1 MPIGDASDFGR
12 FREGRVFT
20 FLHLF
25 SGPNDRL
32 AAALKEEG
40 AKAGLKVSVD
50 SVDIKMDKS
59 MDLRKGP
66 AVEEIEKRIT
76 QGNYDGFH
84 AGFPCG
90 SFSRVRW
97 VESAGMP
104 GPVRSRQFPYGLPSN
119 SPKQQEEADDGT
131 LMATRSL
138 GLMQKQIWSQ
148 RSRRVPQAATVENP
162 LEMKPGPQ
170 VAPGCFRKL
179 KKHWNLRARAWQT
192 PTPAHIWMGRKGSS
206 NQAGGLGAW
215 RTWSP
220 WQRCAGAPHG

>member
-1 MPIGDASDFGR
+1 MSVLSESSDSSSDLAAEETKPTRSDETTEEKEHSTSAAEQLLETAKTATIPDRVKDALDDASDFGR
-12 FREGRVFT
+12 FRESRVFT

-40 AKAGLKVSVD
+40 AKAGLKVNVD

-104 GPVRSRQFPYGLPSN
+104 GPVRSRQFPYAV
-119 SPKQQEEADDGT
+119 QQPET
-131 LMATRSL
+131 TR
-138 GLMQKQIWSQ
+138 
-148 RSRRVPQAATVENP
+148 RS
-162 LEMKPGPQ
+162 
-170 VAPGCFRKL
+170 
-179 KKHWNLRARAWQT
+179 
-192 PTPAHIWMGRKGSS
+192 
-206 NQAGGLGAW
+206 
-215 RTWSP
+215 
-220 WQRCAGAPHG
+220 